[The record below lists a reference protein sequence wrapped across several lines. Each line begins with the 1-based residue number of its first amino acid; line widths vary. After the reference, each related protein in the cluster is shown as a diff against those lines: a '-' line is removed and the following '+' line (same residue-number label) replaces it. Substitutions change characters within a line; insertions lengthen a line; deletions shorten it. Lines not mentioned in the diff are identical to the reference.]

1 MISDTELKINGYK
14 ILTEKLGEA
23 MAERFIALLQRDKF
37 DYTKWQKD
45 LWKEKSVKE
54 LSKMAMKVRNK

>member
-1 MISDTELKINGYK
+1 MISDTELKISGYK

-45 LWKEKSVKE
+45 LWKDKSVKE
-54 LSKMAMKVRNK
+54 LSKMAMKLRNK

>member
-14 ILTEKLGEA
+14 ILTEKMGEA
-23 MAERFIALLQRDKF
+23 MAERFIALLQRDKY

-45 LWKEKSVKE
+45 LWKDKSVKE
-54 LSKMAMKVRNK
+54 LSKMAMKARNK

>member
-45 LWKEKSVKE
+45 LWKDKSVKE
-54 LSKMAMKVRNK
+54 LSKMATKARSK

>member
-14 ILTEKLGEA
+14 ILTENLGEA

-37 DYTKWQKD
+37 DYTKWHKD
-45 LWKEKSVKE
+45 LWKDKSVKE
-54 LSKMAMKVRNK
+54 LSKMAMKLRKK